1 MEISAYRVKMDKY
14 YIESRNKETSYLEQ
28 NEERLTEF
36 LNLTQ
41 ELTSKSISEG
51 KVERKRRQGRRRD
64 QLLDDFKE
72 REKVEFER

>member
-36 LNLTQ
+36 LNLT
-41 ELTSKSISEG
+41 
-51 KVERKRRQGRRRD
+51 
-64 QLLDDFKE
+64 
-72 REKVEFER
+72 